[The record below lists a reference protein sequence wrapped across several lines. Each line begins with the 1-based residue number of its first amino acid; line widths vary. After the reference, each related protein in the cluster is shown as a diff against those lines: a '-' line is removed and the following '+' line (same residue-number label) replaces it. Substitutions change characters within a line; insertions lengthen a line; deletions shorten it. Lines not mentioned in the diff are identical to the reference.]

1 MKHLDWKTSIKN
13 TQLAIVFGIIWLW
26 AMHHQDHTLSWKQRE
41 KKPIASLIS
50 LSAALWLLL
59 NYLWFILA
67 FPEYRA
73 ITWLVQCLLGLHL
86 PVESISTALFVKD
99 AKKQKKRPMWCNCRV
114 DEIYAFKFSFKMY
127 LKIRP

>member
-1 MKHLDWKTSIKN
+1 MGYASSRLYAFLEAKGKK
-13 TQLAIVFGIIWLW
+13 
-26 AMHHQDHTLSWKQRE
+26 
-41 KKPIASLIS
+41 KKPIASLIA

-86 PVESISTALFVKD
+86 PVESISSALFVKD
-99 AKKQKKRPMWCNCRV
+99 AKTQKKTHCGVTVGLMRYMTSSLVLKCILKL
-114 DEIYAFKFSFKMY
+114 DLSY
-127 LKIRP
+127 L